1 MNISEYVQNFAGISI
16 QIISCLLI
24 GISLLGLCI
33 AIVSRYRIFHQSIMG
48 IIVGACGFYSEKIM
62 SLPYNLD
69 WVIVPI
75 LLILCALS
83 VDLDR
88 KASDN

>member
-1 MNISEYVQNFAGISI
+1 MNILEYVQNFVVISV
-16 QIISCLLI
+16 QIMSCLLI
-24 GISLLGLCI
+24 GVSLLGLCI
-33 AIVSRYRIFHQSIMG
+33 AITSRYRIFHLSIMG

-69 WVIVPI
+69 VVIVLV